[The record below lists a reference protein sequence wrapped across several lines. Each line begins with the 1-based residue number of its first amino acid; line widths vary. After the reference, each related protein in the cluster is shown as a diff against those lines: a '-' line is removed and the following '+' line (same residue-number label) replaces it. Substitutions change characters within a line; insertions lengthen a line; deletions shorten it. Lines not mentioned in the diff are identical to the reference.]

1 MKKHV
6 FPTAIV
12 IAAWCLIICSFNS
25 CSSKITTP
33 DPEFARYIHAFTYGN
48 VSPESYIQ
56 IELAQDMPAV
66 ELNSE
71 VKEKLFSLSPSVG
84 GKTYWINSST
94 IRFVPDAGALKP
106 GKEYTVNFLLNKLL
120 QVDKKFRKFSFNIR
134 VNEQK
139 FSALALPFSPVNSST
154 PEWNAV
160 DLELKL
166 ANSASPE
173 MVGQMID
180 LKNTNKEAAVKVTP
194 VNSTLF
200 RITID
205 SLLRTNEEK
214 KYEIEIKGAPI
225 GVRKT
230 TKHTILIPPLSTI
243 NFKVFDVR
251 LIQNADQHIRIT
263 FTDPI
268 SQLQDITGL
277 ISIPEAANFTF
288 QTDKNVVK
296 IYPET
301 MPENKLTL
309 QINQGIQNITGLKL
323 DKNYTYNLSVEGTK
337 PEIAFE
343 KSGNIL
349 PNSEQL
355 VLPFK
360 AVNLWAVDVKVIKI
374 YQNNILYFLQT
385 NTLSENSQNEIRRF
399 GRLIKKI
406 RIRLDED
413 KTMDLSRW
421 NNFSIDLSPMIKKD
435 PGAIYLVQLSMKQ
448 DYSLYRCNGNAPVQP
463 LITPMKSFD
472 DDTADAEEMNKWDE
486 HYADYYEDTDW
497 ENYNWDERDDPCKP
511 SYYMNSTRRAETMV
525 MASNMGIIA
534 KSGDNGKIT
543 VAVTDILTTSPL
555 SGATVKVFNYQLQQT
570 ATAKTNA
577 DGFAEIEYGKTK
589 PFVVTASKGKDIG
602 YLEVKDELSL
612 SLSNFDVSGKEIR
625 KGLKG
630 YLYGERGVW
639 RPGDTIHLTFILED
653 KNQKLPNGH
662 PVSLEIFT
670 PTRQFYSRQVK
681 TEGINGFYTF
691 NIPISPTGQTGTW
704 QAYVKVGGTNFY
716 KGLRVETIK
725 PNRLK
730 VRLETDTII
739 DAGKGVVS
747 GILTSQWLHGAPAAN
762 LKADVE
768 LTLSKTDKPF
778 RNFTNY
784 SFNNPLVN
792 FESGKHMIFQGVLSQ
807 SGTAI
812 VNSKIPIAETAPGI
826 LQGSIL
832 SRVFETGGDM
842 SFYSQ
847 TVYYSPYS
855 SYVGIKSPAT
865 RENEFLET
873 DKNLVFDVVTLNA
886 KGIKLNRKVDYK
898 IYKLE
903 WSWWWNTSEEN
914 LGSYVNNTAVRPLT
928 MGSVVTTGGA
938 AKINFQVDYPDWG
951 RYLILAKDTESGHTT
966 GTVFYVDWPASRG
979 RSSKTD
985 PNGLTMLSFSTDKKE
1000 YSVGEKATVTI
1011 PKSSEGRVLIS
1022 IENGSHII
1030 QREWVK
1036 TSPDSDSKY
1045 SFRVTDE
1052 MNPNFYV
1059 FATLLQP
1066 HSQQNNDL
1074 PIRMYGV
1081 VNVSVDN
1088 KNSKLTPI
1096 IAMPG
1101 ELRPEKEFTVSVY
1114 EQSKKPMTYTLAIV
1128 DEGLLDLTS
1137 FKTPNAWNEFY
1148 AREAIGVRT
1157 WDLFDRVLGARTEML
1172 GPLLSI
1178 GGDEALKASS
1188 DKVNRFKPVVKFIGP
1203 FTLKSG
1209 ETKSHKIKLPA
1220 YVGSVRVMVVA
1231 GGNGAYGSA
1240 DKSVQV
1246 TSALMT
1252 LTTLP
1257 RVLGPN
1263 EEVFLPVNV
1272 FVTDKKVKN
1281 VTVSIKTNGMLK
1293 PADGV
1298 SKTVSFDKPGDKVLF
1313 FRLKADKKTGEE
1325 HISIKSSG
1333 GGESFSENIDI
1344 GIRNPNPPHII
1355 SKSALVDSK
1364 GKVLLSL
1371 HSDNTGPN
1379 DWAKLEISRLPG
1391 INFNKN
1397 LQYLLNYPH
1406 ACTEQ
1411 ITSQGF
1417 PLLFISDFT
1426 RQTDEEKKRNSEKVD
1441 EIIRILSSRQLP
1453 DGGFMY
1459 WSGDHYASE
1468 WVSTYAGHFLT
1479 EARQKGFE
1487 VSEVVLS
1494 KWVQFQQKLA
1504 RNWTPTNPYRNY
1516 YSLSMPQLQQ
1526 AYRLYSLV
1534 RAENTESG
1542 AMNRLRELKDLSIQA
1557 RWQLAAAYA
1566 LTGKKDVANELIFNQ
1581 NTRIENYTFNNDTYG
1596 TPARDQAI
1604 MMETYLLL
1612 GQTEKAMALASDVS
1626 KALSGDYISTQT
1638 AAFGLVAMQKLA
1650 EKMGKGNIN
1659 VSWTMNG
1666 NKMNQINTPQVFHQV
1681 NLKPSENLTV
1691 EIVNQGQAKVF
1702 VRMTALTQPLDASN
1716 FPSDEQTGESSLRLT
1731 ASYKDVNG
1739 NPMDIKSLKQG
1750 QEFTAEVSVQNN
1762 NIQDFTDLALVQI
1775 FPSGW
1780 EIFNERMMHVNSS
1793 AGEAS
1798 FSYRDIRDDRI
1809 LTYFNLG
1816 AGQSKSFSVRLQAA
1830 YRGTFFHPSIS
1841 CQAMYAPGEQA
1852 RTPAAWVKVE

>member
-1 MKKHV
+1 
-6 FPTAIV
+6 
-12 IAAWCLIICSFNS
+12 
-25 CSSKITTP
+25 
-33 DPEFARYIHAFTYGN
+33 
-48 VSPESYIQ
+48 
-56 IELAQDMPAV
+56 
-66 ELNSE
+66 
-71 VKEKLFSLSPSVG
+71 
-84 GKTYWINSST
+84 
-94 IRFVPDAGALKP
+94 
-106 GKEYTVNFLLNKLL
+106 
-120 QVDKKFRKFSFNIR
+120 
-134 VNEQK
+134 
-139 FSALALPFSPVNSST
+139 
-154 PEWNAV
+154 
-160 DLELKL
+160 
-166 ANSASPE
+166 
-173 MVGQMID
+173 
-180 LKNTNKEAAVKVTP
+180 
-194 VNSTLF
+194 
-200 RITID
+200 
-205 SLLRTNEEK
+205 
-214 KYEIEIKGAPI
+214 
-225 GVRKT
+225 
-230 TKHTILIPPLSTI
+230 
-243 NFKVFDVR
+243 
-251 LIQNADQHIRIT
+251 
-263 FTDPI
+263 
-268 SQLQDITGL
+268 
-277 ISIPEAANFTF
+277 
-288 QTDKNVVK
+288 
-296 IYPET
+296 
-301 MPENKLTL
+301 
-309 QINQGIQNITGLKL
+309 
-323 DKNYTYNLSVEGTK
+323 
-337 PEIAFE
+337 
-343 KSGNIL
+343 
-349 PNSEQL
+349 
-355 VLPFK
+355 
-360 AVNLWAVDVKVIKI
+360 
-374 YQNNILYFLQT
+374 
-385 NTLSENSQNEIRRF
+385 
-399 GRLIKKI
+399 
-406 RIRLDED
+406 
-413 KTMDLSRW
+413 
-421 NNFSIDLSPMIKKD
+421 
-435 PGAIYLVQLSMKQ
+435 
-448 DYSLYRCNGNAPVQP
+448 
-463 LITPMKSFD
+463 
-472 DDTADAEEMNKWDE
+472 
-486 HYADYYEDTDW
+486 
-497 ENYNWDERDDPCKP
+497 
-511 SYYMNSTRRAETMV
+511 
-525 MASNMGIIA
+525 
-534 KSGDNGKIT
+534 
-543 VAVTDILTTSPL
+543 
-555 SGATVKVFNYQLQQT
+555 
-570 ATAKTNA
+570 
-577 DGFAEIEYGKTK
+577 
-589 PFVVTASKGKDIG
+589 
-602 YLEVKDELSL
+602 
-612 SLSNFDVSGKEIR
+612 
-625 KGLKG
+625 
-630 YLYGERGVW
+630 
-639 RPGDTIHLTFILED
+639 
-653 KNQKLPNGH
+653 
-662 PVSLEIFT
+662 
-670 PTRQFYSRQVK
+670 
-681 TEGINGFYTF
+681 
-691 NIPISPTGQTGTW
+691 
-704 QAYVKVGGTNFY
+704 
-716 KGLRVETIK
+716 
-725 PNRLK
+725 
-730 VRLETDTII
+730 
-739 DAGKGVVS
+739 
-747 GILTSQWLHGAPAAN
+747 
-762 LKADVE
+762 
-768 LTLSKTDKPF
+768 
-778 RNFTNY
+778 
-784 SFNNPLVN
+784 
-792 FESGKHMIFQGVLSQ
+792 
-807 SGTAI
+807 
-812 VNSKIPIAETAPGI
+812 
-826 LQGSIL
+826 
-832 SRVFETGGDM
+832 
-842 SFYSQ
+842 
-847 TVYYSPYS
+847 
-855 SYVGIKSPAT
+855 
-865 RENEFLET
+865 
-873 DKNLVFDVVTLNA
+873 
-886 KGIKLNRKVDYK
+886 
-898 IYKLE
+898 
-903 WSWWWNTSEEN
+903 
-914 LGSYVNNTAVRPLT
+914 
-928 MGSVVTTGGA
+928 
-938 AKINFQVDYPDWG
+938 
-951 RYLILAKDTESGHTT
+951 
-966 GTVFYVDWPASRG
+966 
-979 RSSKTD
+979 
-985 PNGLTMLSFSTDKKE
+985 
-1000 YSVGEKATVTI
+1000 
-1011 PKSSEGRVLIS
+1011 
-1022 IENGSHII
+1022 
-1030 QREWVK
+1030 
-1036 TSPDSDSKY
+1036 
-1045 SFRVTDE
+1045 
-1052 MNPNFYV
+1052 
-1059 FATLLQP
+1059 
-1066 HSQQNNDL
+1066 
-1074 PIRMYGV
+1074 
-1081 VNVSVDN
+1081 
-1088 KNSKLTPI
+1088 
-1096 IAMPG
+1096 
-1101 ELRPEKEFTVSVY
+1101 
-1114 EQSKKPMTYTLAIV
+1114 MTYTLAIV

-1148 AREAIGVRT
+1148 SREALGVRT
-1157 WDLFDRVLGARTEML
+1157 WDLFDRVLGAQTGML

-1581 NTRIENYTFNNDTYG
+1581 STQVENYTFNNDTYG

-1612 GQTEKAMALASDVS
+1612 GQTEKAMALASDVA

-1659 VSWTMNG
+1659 VSWTMND

-1691 EIVNQGQAKVF
+1691 EIANQGQAKVF

-1716 FPSDEQTGESSLRLT
+1716 FPSDEQTGESPLRLT

-1762 NIQDFTDLALVQI
+1762 NEQDFSDLALVQI